1 MQPQAWIFFF
11 FCFISLS
18 MSLSVSWQ
26 AWRQRRYAGARTF
39 AIMAFLQALWT
50 FGYIA
55 ELAGTTLEQKTFWDS
70 FQYIG
75 SFSIPVAMLIFAR
88 EYGQTNLPHVNRWW
102 LALMA
107 APVLYIIVVYI
118 DPYGPLSRV
127 NPVLT
132 PMSPQLPFG
141 SLSYEYPRAL
151 YWMFI
156 YSYLVLIFA
165 IGSLIRRIVMSRG
178 VFRAQMMWVTGGM
191 LIPIIMTIGTLTG
204 TVEIFGQRDISPVT
218 FGISSVVVLT
228 AMARYRLFDLV
239 PVARE
244 RVAEVMRDGVL
255 TLDADHRLVD
265 FNPASRLMLGLQNS
279 AYGQLAQA
287 VCPWLPTPNPN
298 DEIHSDIQVGTPELP
313 IYYDVSLSPLHDRS
327 GQHTGTVVLIRDVS
341 ARVQAQQSLER
352 LYQEQVAVAEKL
364 RAVDTMKSQFLAS
377 MSHELR
383 TPLNAILNFTEFVAL
398 GMLGDVND
406 AQVDALN
413 KSIDSGRHLLSLIND
428 VLDMTKIESGMMK
441 LFIEND
447 IDLHK
452 EVEPVISTAQ
462 TLLADK
468 PEVRLVQDIDAE
480 LPILSGDRRRIRQI
494 LLNLVSN
501 AVKFTEQG
509 SITLAI
515 KNRPDEVLFAVIDTG
530 PGINLADQPMIF
542 EPFQQTET
550 GIRHAGGT
558 GLGLPISK
566 RLVEAHGG
574 RLWVE
579 SHVGEGAAFYFSLPL
594 KSPVTHPE
602 RPALAKVE
610 TI

>member
-11 FCFISLS
+11 FCFVSLS

-39 AIMAFLQALWT
+39 AILSFLQATWT

-55 ELAGTTLEQKTFWDS
+55 ELAGTTLEQKVFWDS

-75 SFSIPVAMLIFAR
+75 SFGIPAALLIFSR
-88 EYGQTNLPHVNRWW
+88 EYGQTNLPNVNRWW
-102 LALMA
+102 LVLMA
-107 APVLYIIVVYI
+107 APVLYILIVYI
-118 DPYGPLSRV
+118 DPYGVLSRV
-127 NPVLT
+127 NAVLT
-132 PMSPQLPFG
+132 PVSPEKPFG
-141 SLSYEYPRAL
+141 SLDYEYPRAL

-156 YSYLVLIFA
+156 YTYLVLIFA
-165 IGSLIRRIVMSRG
+165 IGSLIRRVMMSRG
-178 VFRAQMMWVTGGM
+178 VFRAQMMWVTGGI
-191 LIPIIMTIGTLTG
+191 LIPIITSIGTLTG
-204 TVEIFGQRDISPVT
+204 TVEIYGQRDISPVT
-218 FGISSVVVLT
+218 FGLSSVVVLT
-228 AMARYRLFDLV
+228 AMVRYRLFDLV

-244 RVAEVMRDGVL
+244 RVAEVMRDAVL

-287 VCPWLPTPNPN
+287 VCPWLPTPNPES
-298 DEIHSDIQVGTPELP
+298 EIHTDVQVGTPELP

-341 ARVQAQQSLER
+341 ARVQAQQSVER

-441 LFIEND
+441 LFIETD

-452 EVEPVISTAQ
+452 EVQPVIATAQ

-468 PEVRLVQDIDAE
+468 PEVRLVQDIDTD
-480 LPILSGDRRRIRQI
+480 LPILSGDRRRIRQV

-515 KNRPDEVLFAVIDTG
+515 KNRPDAVLFAVIDTG
-530 PGINLADQPMIF
+530 PGINLAEQPMIF

-579 SHVGEGAAFYFSLPL
+579 SHVGEGAAFYFTIPL
-594 KSPVTHPE
+594 NSPATQST
-602 RPALAKVE
+602 RPVLAE
-610 TI
+610 AQPL